1 MSIINLLPDD
11 YLHRRAARR
20 TNAICLVLFA
30 IVMAG
35 VLAGVAVSQRSV
47 NNTQKV
53 LDSVNADYE
62 DASKLIEKLK
72 TLDKQKQM
80 MANKAELTTGL
91 LERQPRSYLL
101 AVVTNCMPETACIET
116 LKLYPKKVIIAP
128 APMAEGE
135 KSKNRKPAKGEKKDR
150 TVVEM
155 EITGLAATDVDVS
168 TLMAN
173 LSMSPLSESVDLA
186 YSQDKQIDIT
196 DPKTE
201 KVLDKKTFREFQ
213 VRMVLKTGVDVLDII
228 GQTETVAA
236 VTAGREAL

>member
-20 TNAICLVLFA
+20 TNALCLVLFA

-53 LDSVNADYE
+53 LDNVNADYA
-62 DASKLIEKLK
+62 DASKLIDRLQ

-80 MANKAELTTGL
+80 MAHKAELTTNL

-101 AVVTNCMPETACIET
+101 AMVTNCMPETACIET
-116 LKLYPKKVIIAP
+116 LRLYPKKIIIAP
-128 APMAEGE
+128 TPPAEGE
-135 KSKNRKPAKGEKKDR
+135 PQNRRGAKAEKKER
-150 TVVEM
+150 SVVEM
-155 EITGLAATDVDVS
+155 EITGLASTDVDVS

-186 YSQDKQIDIT
+186 YSQDKPIDIK
-196 DPKTE
+196 DPKSD

-213 VRMVLKTGVDVLDII
+213 VRMVLKPGVDVLDFV

-236 VTAGREAL
+236 ATAGSNAL